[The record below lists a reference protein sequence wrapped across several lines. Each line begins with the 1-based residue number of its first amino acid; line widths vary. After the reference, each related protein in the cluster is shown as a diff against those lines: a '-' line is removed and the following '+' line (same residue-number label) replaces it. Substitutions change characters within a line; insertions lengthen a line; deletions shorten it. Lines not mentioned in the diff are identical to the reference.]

1 MNLIESET
9 QTGTVN
15 TALHRVGTT
24 TGNVMT
30 AQEAIETAGLD
41 WKVELEDIYFRSRA
55 KNREFETQVQV
66 EDNFAVVRQ
75 DKMKALGVVGKR
87 YTPIQNQEAFQ
98 FMDNIVDSGEA
109 KYEIAGELHGGKL
122 IYIMI
127 NIDKALPIE
136 KDTILPYMLLTN
148 SHNGSSSLQVMMLP
162 VRLSCS
168 NMIRYN
174 MAGKY
179 ERSFRVSHTKS
190 ATAKINDARVALGI
204 ADRFFDE
211 FAKDVNL
218 LIEQE
223 IDNAK
228 FWAMVKS
235 IVPEPQELE
244 KGASEDMK
252 KTYERQMKNRDRALS
267 RIGEYW
273 SKESGYFGANKWTA
287 LNAVNSYELWS
298 KPTGKD
304 ERARYERQATSVL
317 KQDSLLTTK
326 ARHELERI

>member
-1 MNLIESET
+1 MNFIESET
-9 QTGTVN
+9 QTGAVS
-15 TALHRVGTT
+15 TALHRVGTS
-24 TGNVMT
+24 TGNALT

-41 WKVELEDIYFRSRA
+41 WKVKLEDIYFRSRT
-55 KNREFETQVQV
+55 KSREFETQVKV
-66 EDNFAVVRQ
+66 PENFAVVRQ
-75 DKMKALGVVGKR
+75 DKMKSLGVVGKR

-109 KYEIAGELHGGKL
+109 KYEIAGELNEGKL
-122 IYIMI
+122 IYIMM
-127 NIDKALPIE
+127 NVDKALDIE

-174 MAGKY
+174 MAGDY

-190 ATAKINDARVALGI
+190 ATAKINDARLALGI
-204 ADRFFDE
+204 AERFFDE

-218 LIEQE
+218 LVEQE

-228 FWAMVKS
+228 FWTMVKS
-235 IVPEPQELE
+235 IVPEPVELD
-244 KGASEDMK
+244 KGATEDEK
-252 KTYERQMKNRDRALS
+252 KTYERQMANREKVFS
-267 RIGEYW
+267 RIGDYW
-273 SKESGYFGANKWTA
+273 SKEVDYFGANKWTA

-304 ERARYERQATSVL
+304 DRARLERQATSVL
-317 KQDSLLTTK
+317 KEDSKLTSL
-326 ARHELERI
+326 ARKELERI